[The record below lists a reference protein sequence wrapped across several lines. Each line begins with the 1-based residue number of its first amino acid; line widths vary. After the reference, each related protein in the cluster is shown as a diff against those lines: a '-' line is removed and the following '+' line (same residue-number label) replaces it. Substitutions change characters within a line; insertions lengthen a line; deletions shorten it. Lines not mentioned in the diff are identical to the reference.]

1 MLFVFLFPLM
11 DINLGNPIFR
21 DIMLLLVSFLMIL
34 GTLYVYFR
42 LRTSTFRRVRHLL
55 EERVEVKTKQLSE
68 KNLELEKLSL
78 VASKTDNAVII
89 ADDSGKIEWVNDGF
103 IRMTGLSQNIIG
115 KRVSDLHVYDDIQ
128 NVIAETR
135 AGRHSRIFESHLK
148 SDSDSNREGNDM
160 WISTTLTPIFDEDQK
175 LRKLVFVDTDITESK
190 KMGNQ
195 IVASLK
201 EKDLLLKEIHHRVKN
216 NLQIIISLLNL
227 QSGYIKDEETLKAVR
242 EGQNRVRSM
251 ALVHEKFYQSDE
263 LGEIDFKEYTV
274 KLCSFLKQSYADQDA
289 PITISV
295 EAEGIGFDMDT
306 AMPCGLLIT
315 EIVSNALKY
324 GFPDHQEGEIKI
336 RFSKPQDKKVQ
347 MTISDNGIGLPA
359 DFDIEKSESL
369 GMQLIIA
376 LTSQLDGELKFS
388 GGSGTKFSITFT
400 YPRN

>member
-1 MLFVFLFPLM
+1 MPLVLLSCFLEV
-11 DINLGNPIFR
+11 NLNNPIFR

-78 VASKTDNAVII
+78 VASKTDNSVII

-103 IRMTGLSQNIIG
+103 MRMTGLSNNIIG
-115 KRVSDLHVYDDIQ
+115 KGVNDLHVYENI
-128 NVIAETR
+128 NNIIAETR
-135 AGRHSRIFESHLK
+135 AGKHSRIFESHLK
-148 SDSDSNREGNDM
+148 SDNGSDR
-160 WISTTLTPIFDEDQK
+160 WISSTLTPIFDDNQR
-175 LRKLVFVDTDITESK
+175 LRKLLFVDTDITESK

-263 LGEIDFKEYTV
+263 LGEIDFKEYTE
-274 KLCSFLKQSYADQDA
+274 KLCHFLKQSYANQDA
-289 PITISV
+289 PIAINV
-295 EAEGIGFDMDT
+295 DADGIGFDMDT

-315 EIVSNALKY
+315 EIVSNSLKY
-324 GFPDHQEGEIKI
+324 GFPNNREGEINIQFRKV
-336 RFSKPQDKKVQ
+336 PEKKVL
-347 MTISDNGIGLPA
+347 MTIADNGIGLP
-359 DFDIEKSESL
+359 DGFDIEKSESL

-388 GGSGTKFSITFT
+388 GESGTRFSITFT
-400 YPRN
+400 YPKS

>member
-1 MLFVFLFPLM
+1 MLLFLLSHLLE
-11 DINLGNPIFR
+11 INLNSPIFR
-21 DIMLLLVSFLMIL
+21 DIMLLLVSFLMVL

-55 EERVEVKTKQLSE
+55 EERVEVKTKQLSQ

-115 KRVSDLHVYDDIQ
+115 KGVNDLHVYENI
-128 NVIAETR
+128 NTIIAETR
-135 AGRHSRIFESHLK
+135 TGKHSRIFESHVK
-148 SDSDSNREGNDM
+148 SEDGKDR
-160 WISTTLTPIFDEDQK
+160 WISSTLTPIFDDNQR
-175 LRKLVFVDTDITESK
+175 LRKLLFVDTDITESK
-190 KMGNQ
+190 KMANQ

-263 LGEIDFKEYTV
+263 LGEIDFKEYTD
-274 KLCSFLKQSYADQDA
+274 KLCYFLKQSYAVQDA
-289 PITISV
+289 PISITV
-295 EAEGIGFDMDT
+295 NAEGIGFDMDT

-315 EIVSNALKY
+315 EIVSNSLKY
-324 GFPDHQEGEIKI
+324 GFPDHREGKI
-336 RFSKPQDKKVQ
+336 NIDFKKVPEKKVM
-347 MTISDNGIGLPA
+347 MTISDNGIGLP
-359 DFDIEKSESL
+359 FGFEIEKSESL

-376 LTSQLDGELKFS
+376 LTSQLDGEVIYS
-388 GGSGTKFSITFT
+388 GENGTKFSITFT
-400 YPRN
+400 YPKS

>member
-1 MLFVFLFPLM
+1 MSLLLLSSILEV
-11 DINLGNPIFR
+11 NLNNPIFR

-78 VASKTDNAVII
+78 VASKTDNSVII

-103 IRMTGLSQNIIG
+103 MRMTGLSKNIIG
-115 KRVSDLHVYDDIQ
+115 KGVHDLHVYENI
-128 NVIAETR
+128 NNIIEETR
-135 AGRHSRIFESHLK
+135 AGKHSRIFESHLK
-148 SDSDSNREGNDM
+148 SDNGTDR
-160 WISTTLTPIFDEDQK
+160 WISSTLTPIFDDNQT
-175 LRKLVFVDTDITESK
+175 LRKLLFVDTDITESK
-190 KMGNQ
+190 KMGNL

-251 ALVHEKFYQSDE
+251 ALVHEKFYQSEE
-263 LGEIDFKEYTV
+263 LGEINFQEYTE
-274 KLCSFLKQSYADQDA
+274 KLCHFLKQSYAGQDA
-289 PITISV
+289 PIAIHV
-295 EAEGIGFDMDT
+295 DAEGIGFDMDT

-315 EIVSNALKY
+315 EIVSNSLKY
-324 GFPDHQEGEIKI
+324 GFPNHRQGEINIEFRKV
-336 RFSKPQDKKVQ
+336 PEKKMM
-347 MTISDNGIGLPA
+347 MTIADNGIGLPNG
-359 DFDIEKSESL
+359 FDIEKSESL

-388 GGSGTKFSITFT
+388 GESGTRFSITFT
-400 YPRN
+400 YPKG

>member
-1 MLFVFLFPLM
+1 MLLTRLLTILEV
-11 DINLGNPIFR
+11 NLNSPIFR
-21 DIMLLLVSFLMIL
+21 DIMLLLVSFLMVL

-89 ADDSGKIEWVNDGF
+89 ADDNGKIEWVNDGF

-115 KRVSDLHVYDDIQ
+115 KGINDLHVYENI
-128 NVIAETR
+128 NTIISEMRTEK
-135 AGRHSRIFESHLK
+135 HSRIFESHVK
-148 SDSDSNREGNDM
+148 SEDGTDR
-160 WISTTLTPIFDEDQK
+160 WISSTLTPIFDDDQR
-175 LRKLVFVDTDITESK
+175 LRKLLFVDTDITESK
-190 KMGNQ
+190 KMANQ

-274 KLCSFLKQSYADQDA
+274 KLCHFLKQSYAEQDA
-289 PITISV
+289 PINITV
-295 EAEGIGFDMDT
+295 NAEGIGFDMDT

-315 EIVSNALKY
+315 EIVSNSLKY
-324 GFPDHQEGEIKI
+324 GFPGKREGEIKI
-336 RFSKPQDKKVQ
+336 DFKKIPEKKVM
-347 MTISDNGIGLPA
+347 MTISDSGIGLPN
-359 DFDIEKSESL
+359 DFEIEKSESL

-376 LTSQLDGELKFS
+376 LTSQLDGEVIYS
-388 GGSGTKFSITFT
+388 GENGTKFTVTFT
-400 YPRN
+400 YPKT

>member
-1 MLFVFLFPLM
+1 MLFLIRLFLL
-11 DINLGNPIFR
+11 DVGLNNPIFR
-21 DIMLLLVSFLMIL
+21 DIMLLLVSFLMVL
-34 GTLYVYFR
+34 GTLYVYFK

-55 EERVEVKTKQLSE
+55 EERVEVKTRQLSE

-89 ADDSGKIEWVNDGF
+89 ADDNGKIEWVNDGF
-103 IRMTGLSQNIIG
+103 MRMTGLSQNIIG
-115 KRVSDLHVYDDIQ
+115 KRVNDLHVYENIDHEIE
-128 NVIAETR
+128 ETKT
-135 AGRHSRIFESHLK
+135 GKHSRIFESHLK
-148 SDSDSNREGNDM
+148 TDNGTDK
-160 WISTTLTPIFDEDQK
+160 WISSTLTPIFDDAQH
-175 LRKLVFVDTDITESK
+175 LRKLLFVDTDITESK
-190 KMGNQ
+190 KMENQ

-263 LGEIDFKEYTV
+263 LGEIDFKEYSE
-274 KLCSFLKQSYADQDA
+274 KLCHFLKQSYSSQDA
-289 PITISV
+289 PISISV

-315 EIVSNALKY
+315 EIVSNSLKY
-324 GFPDHQEGEIKI
+324 AFPHHREGKI
-336 RFSKPQDKKVQ
+336 SVEFKKVPEKKVQ
-347 MTISDNGIGLPA
+347 MTISDNGIGLPPG
-359 DFDIEKSESL
+359 FDIAKSESL

-376 LTSQLDGELKFS
+376 LTSQLDGELKYTHENGTTFS
-388 GGSGTKFSITFT
+388 VTFT
-400 YPRN
+400 YPKS

>member
-1 MLFVFLFPLM
+1 MPLFLEV
-11 DINLGNPIFR
+11 NLTNPIFR

-42 LRTSTFRRVRHLL
+42 LRTSSFRRVRHLL

-78 VASKTDNAVII
+78 VASKTDNSVII
-89 ADDSGKIEWVNDGF
+89 ADETGRIEWVNDGF
-103 IRMTGLSQNIIG
+103 TRMTGISKNIIG
-115 KRVSDLHVYDDIQ
+115 KGVHDLHVYENIS
-128 NVIAETR
+128 NILTETR
-135 AGRHSRIFESHLK
+135 EGKHSRIFESHLK
-148 SDSDSNREGNDM
+148 SENGADR
-160 WISTTLTPIFDEDQK
+160 WISSTLTPIFDDSK
-175 LRKLVFVDTDITESK
+175 RLRKLLFVDTDITESK
-190 KMGNQ
+190 KMENQ

-251 ALVHEKFYQSDE
+251 ALVHEKFYQSEE
-263 LGEIDFKEYTV
+263 LGEIDFREYTE
-274 KLCSFLKQSYADQDA
+274 KLCTFLKQSYASQDA
-289 PITISV
+289 PVTIIV
-295 EAEGIGFDMDT
+295 DAHGIGFDMDT

-315 EIVSNALKY
+315 EIVSNSLKY
-324 GFPDHQEGEIKI
+324 GFPGNREGEIKI
-336 RFSKPQDKKVQ
+336 EFSKVAEKKVL
-347 MTISDNGIGLPA
+347 MTISDNGIGLPQ

-388 GGSGTKFSITFT
+388 GENGTRFSVTFT
-400 YPRN
+400 YPKS

>member
-1 MLFVFLFPLM
+1 MLLIFRSLILQV
-11 DINLGNPIFR
+11 NLESPIVR

-78 VASKTDNAVII
+78 VASKTDNSVII
-89 ADDSGKIEWVNDGF
+89 ADETGRIEWVNDGF
-103 IRMTGLSQNIIG
+103 IRMTGLSPGILG
-115 KRVSDLHVYDDIQ
+115 KKVNDLHVYENISHEIDEI
-128 NVIAETR
+128 R
-135 AGRHSRIFESHLK
+135 AGKHSRIFESHLK
-148 SDSDSNREGNDM
+148 SDNHSDK
-160 WISTTLTPIFDEDQK
+160 WISTTLTPIFDESQG
-175 LRKLVFVDTDITESK
+175 LRKLLFVDTDITESK
-190 KMGNQ
+190 KMENQ

-263 LGEIDFKEYTV
+263 LGEIDFKEYTE
-274 KLCSFLKQSYADQDA
+274 KLCHFLKQSYADHDA
-289 PITISV
+289 PISIV
-295 EAEGIGFDMDT
+295 VDAEGIGFDMDT

-315 EIVSNALKY
+315 EIVSNSLKY
-324 GFPDHQEGEIKI
+324 AFPGHREGEIKI
-336 RFSKPQDKKVQ
+336 AFSKPAEKKVQ
-347 MTISDNGIGLPA
+347 MIISDNGIGLPH
-359 DFDIEKSESL
+359 DFEIEKSESL

-376 LTSQLDGELKFS
+376 LTSQLDGEVKYS
-388 GGSGTKFSITFT
+388 GGNGTIFTVTFT
-400 YPRN
+400 YPKV

>member
-1 MLFVFLFPLM
+1 MLLTFLTFL
-11 DINLGNPIFR
+11 DINLNNPIFR

-34 GTLYVYFR
+34 GTLYIYFR

-89 ADDSGKIEWVNDGF
+89 ADDSGRIEWVNDGF
-103 IRMTGLSQNIIG
+103 IRMTGLSKNIIG
-115 KRVSDLHVYDDIQ
+115 KAVNDLHVYDNI
-128 NVIAETR
+128 NNIISETR
-135 AGRHSRIFESHLK
+135 SEKHSRIFESHVK
-148 SDSDSNREGNDM
+148 SETGPDR
-160 WISTTLTPIFDEDQK
+160 WISSTLTPIFDDNQR
-175 LRKLVFVDTDITESK
+175 LRKLLFVDTDITESK
-190 KMGNQ
+190 KMENQ

-263 LGEIDFKEYTV
+263 LGEIDFKEYTE
-274 KLCSFLKQSYADQDA
+274 KLCSFLKQSYAEQDA
-289 PITISV
+289 PISILV

-324 GFPDHQEGEIKI
+324 GFPDRREGEIKI
-336 RFSKPQDKKVQ
+336 EFKKIPEKKVR
-347 MTISDNGIGLPA
+347 MTISDNGIGLPP
-359 DFDIEKSESL
+359 DFEIEKSESL

-376 LTSQLDGELKFS
+376 LTSQLDGELIFS
-388 GGSGTKFSITFT
+388 GENGTKFSVTFT
-400 YPRN
+400 YPKS

>member
-1 MLFVFLFPLM
+1 MLLAFISTILDV
-11 DINLGNPIFR
+11 NLNSPIFR
-21 DIMLLLVSFLMIL
+21 DIMLLLVSFLMVL

-55 EERVEVKTKQLSE
+55 EERVEVKTRQLSE

-78 VASKTDNAVII
+78 VASKTDNSVII
-89 ADDSGKIEWVNDGF
+89 ADESGKIEWVNDGF
-103 IRMTGLSQNIIG
+103 TRMTGLSKNIIG
-115 KRVSDLHVYDDIQ
+115 KGVNDLHVYENI
-128 NVIAETR
+128 NTIIAETWTEK
-135 AGRHSRIFESHLK
+135 HSRIFESHLK
-148 SDSDSNREGNDM
+148 SENGNDR
-160 WISTTLTPIFDEDQK
+160 WISSTLTPIFDDNHT
-175 LRKLVFVDTDITESK
+175 LRKLLFVDTDITESK
-190 KMGNQ
+190 KMENQ

-227 QSGYIKDEETLKAVR
+227 QTGYIKDEETLKAVR

-263 LGEIDFKEYTV
+263 LGEIDFNEYTE
-274 KLCSFLKQSYADQDA
+274 KLCHFLKQSYAEQDA
-289 PITISV
+289 PVSITV
-295 EAEGIGFDMDT
+295 NANGIGFDMDT

-324 GFPDHQEGEIKI
+324 AFPNGREGFITIEFKKMP
-336 RFSKPQDKKVQ
+336 DKKVM
-347 MTISDNGIGLPA
+347 MTISDNGIGLPD
-359 DFDIEKSESL
+359 DFVIEKSESL

-376 LTSQLDGELKFS
+376 LTSQLDGELNFS

-400 YPRN
+400 YPKN

>member
-1 MLFVFLFPLM
+1 MILLVFIRLLEV
-11 DINLGNPIFR
+11 NLNNPILR
-21 DIMLLLVSFLMIL
+21 DVMLLLVSFLMVL

-78 VASKTDNAVII
+78 VASKTDNSVII
-89 ADDSGKIEWVNDGF
+89 ADESGKIEWVNDGF

-115 KRVSDLHVYDDIQ
+115 KNVNDLHVYENI
-128 NVIAETR
+128 NNIIAETR
-135 AGRHSRIFESHLK
+135 DGKHSSIFESHIK
-148 SDSDSNREGNDM
+148 SENGTER
-160 WISTTLTPIFDEDQK
+160 WISSTLTPIFEDDDK
-175 LRKLVFVDTDITESK
+175 LRKLLFVDTDITESK
-190 KMGNQ
+190 KMANQ

-251 ALVHEKFYQSDE
+251 ALVHEKFYQSEE
-263 LGEIDFKEYTV
+263 LGEIDFKEYSE
-274 KLCSFLKQSYADQDA
+274 KLCHFLKQSYADHDA
-289 PITISV
+289 PINITV
-295 EAEGIGFDMDT
+295 HADGIGFDMDT

-315 EIVSNALKY
+315 EIVSNSLKY
-324 GFPDHQEGEIKI
+324 GFPNSREGEISIDFK
-336 RFSKPQDKKVQ
+336 KVPDKKVL
-347 MTISDNGIGLPA
+347 MTISDNGIGLPSG
-359 DFDIEKSESL
+359 FEIEKSDSL

-388 GGSGTKFSITFT
+388 GDNGTKFSITFT
-400 YPRN
+400 YPKS

>member
-1 MLFVFLFPLM
+1 MLLTLLSTILEV
-11 DINLGNPIFR
+11 NLNSPIFR
-21 DIMLLLVSFLMIL
+21 DIMLLLVSFLMVL

-55 EERVEVKTKQLSE
+55 EERVEVKTKQLSA

-78 VASKTDNAVII
+78 VASKTDNSVII
-89 ADDSGKIEWVNDGF
+89 ADDGGKIEWVNDGF
-103 IRMTGLSQNIIG
+103 MRLTGLSQNIIG
-115 KRVSDLHVYDDIQ
+115 KGINDLHVYENI
-128 NVIAETR
+128 NTIISEMRTEK
-135 AGRHSRIFESHLK
+135 HSRIFESHVK
-148 SDSDSNREGNDM
+148 SEDGTDR
-160 WISTTLTPIFDEDQK
+160 WISSTLTPIFDDDQR
-175 LRKLVFVDTDITESK
+175 LRKLLFVDTDITESK
-190 KMGNQ
+190 KMANQ

-274 KLCSFLKQSYADQDA
+274 KLCHFLKQSYAEQDA
-289 PITISV
+289 PINITV
-295 EAEGIGFDMDT
+295 NAEEIGFDMDT

-315 EIVSNALKY
+315 EIVSNSLKY
-324 GFPDHQEGEIKI
+324 GFPGKREGEIQIDFKKI
-336 RFSKPQDKKVQ
+336 PEKKVM
-347 MTISDNGIGLPA
+347 MTISDNGIGLPD
-359 DFDIEKSESL
+359 DFEIEKSESL

-376 LTSQLDGELKFS
+376 LTSQLDGEVIYS
-388 GGSGTKFSITFT
+388 GENGTKFTVTFT
-400 YPRN
+400 YPKT

>member
-1 MLFVFLFPLM
+1 MSLLLDV
-11 DINLGNPIFR
+11 NLTNPIFR

-42 LRTSTFRRVRHLL
+42 LRTSSFRRVRHLL
-55 EERVEVKTKQLSE
+55 EERVEVKTKQLSQ

-78 VASKTDNAVII
+78 VASKTDNSVII
-89 ADDSGKIEWVNDGF
+89 ADDTGRIEWVNDGF
-103 IRMTGLSQNIIG
+103 TRMTGISKNIIG
-115 KRVSDLHVYDDIQ
+115 KAIHDLHVYENIS
-128 NVIAETR
+128 NIIKETHE
-135 AGRHSRIFESHLK
+135 GKHSRIFESHLK
-148 SDSDSNREGNDM
+148 SENGKDR
-160 WISTTLTPIFDEDQK
+160 WISSTLTPIFDEERR

-190 KMGNQ
+190 KMENQ

-251 ALVHEKFYQSDE
+251 ALVHEKFYQSEE
-263 LGEIDFKEYTV
+263 LGEIDFKEYTE
-274 KLCSFLKQSYADQDA
+274 KLCTFLKQSYSSQDA
-289 PITISV
+289 PITITV
-295 EAEGIGFDMDT
+295 DANGIGFDMDT

-315 EIVSNALKY
+315 EIVSNSLKY
-324 GFPDHQEGEIKI
+324 GFPGNREGEIRI
-336 RFSKPQDKKVQ
+336 EFSKVAEKKVR
-347 MTISDNGIGLPA
+347 MTISDNGIGLPH

-388 GGSGTKFSITFT
+388 GESGTNFSVTFT
-400 YPRN
+400 YPKG